1 MVVIESA
8 DVAALLSDL
17 AIPHRAKIACRR
29 IFMLGRDAVAVA
41 EAGLAHEN
49 PDVRLY
55 CTLLL
60 DRLAGTNSFVMLLPL
75 LDDPDAR
82 VRSRALHS
90 LACNR
95 CKSDDVCLLDTATI
109 LPLAQRALR
118 DDPDAHVRAMA
129 VEVVG
134 TWVHTHPTAADAL
147 AIASKSDPSPAV
159 RKKARWFAPGGAIY
173 NRTQPKRAR
182 AQRVAN
188 PA

>member
-1 MVVIESA
+1 MSERA

-17 AIPHRAKIACRR
+17 AIPHRAKIACGR
-29 IFMLGRDAVAVA
+29 IWMLGRDAVAVA
-41 EAGLAHEN
+41 EAGLGHEH

-60 DRLAGTNSFVMLLPL
+60 DRLAGTNSFVLLLPL

-90 LACNR
+90 LACDR
-95 CKSDDVCLLDTATI
+95 CKSDEVQVLDKSTI
-109 LPLAQRALR
+109 LPLALRALR

-134 TWVHTHPTAADAL
+134 TWVHTVSTAADAL
-147 AIASKSDPSPAV
+147 ALSSTSDPSPAV
-159 RKKARWFAPGGAIY
+159 RKKASWFAPGGPIY
-173 NRTQPKRAR
+173 IRTQPRRAR
-182 AQRVAN
+182 VHRGAHA
-188 PA
+188 A